1 MYARSNTARGDP
13 RRTDDA
19 IAYIRDEVLPAV
31 RRIDGNIGLS
41 MLSDR
46 DSGRSIVTSAWESE
60 EAMRASAEH
69 VRPMRERYTEMMG
82 AQVEV
87 HEWEIAV
94 LHRVHEA
101 PEDACTRVTW
111 TRTDPARVDEVLDA
125 YKMTLL
131 PRLEQM
137 GDFCS
142 ASLLVDR
149 REGLGAG
156 AVTLA
161 DRQALVDSRPAA
173 DANRAEFTRAMG
185 IDVLEVAEF
194 ELAVAHLR
202 VPETV

>member
-31 RRIDGNIGLS
+31 RRMDGNIGLS

-60 EAMRASAEH
+60 EAMRASAEQ

-101 PEDACTRVTW
+101 PEGACTRVTW

>member
-13 RRTDDA
+13 RRTHDA

-31 RRIDGNIGLS
+31 RRMDGNIGLS
-41 MLSDR
+41 MLCDR

-60 EAMRASAEH
+60 EAMRASAEQ

-101 PEDACTRVTW
+101 PEGACTRVTW
-111 TRTDPARVDEVLDA
+111 TRIDPVRVDEVLDA

>member
-13 RRTDDA
+13 RRMDDA

-31 RRIDGNIGLS
+31 REMDGNIGLS
-41 MLSDR
+41 MLTDR
-46 DSGRSIVTSAWESE
+46 DSGRSIVTGAWESE
-60 EAMRASAEH
+60 AAMRASAER
-69 VRPMRERYTEMMG
+69 VRPLRERYTSMMG

-101 PEDACTRVTW
+101 PEGACTRVTW
-111 TRTDPARVDEVLDA
+111 TRVDPARMDEVLDA
-125 YKMTLL
+125 YRMTLL
-131 PRLEQM
+131 PKLEQM
-137 GDFCS
+137 GAFCS

-156 AVTLA
+156 TVTLA

-173 DANRAEFTRAMG
+173 DANREHFTRAMG
-185 IDVLEVAEF
+185 IEVLEVAEF

>member
-31 RRIDGNIGLS
+31 RRMDGNIGLS
-41 MLSDR
+41 MLCDR

-60 EAMRASAEH
+60 EAMRASAEQ

-101 PEDACTRVTW
+101 PEGACTRVTW
-111 TRTDPARVDEVLDA
+111 TRIDPVRVDEVLDA

-137 GDFCS
+137 GGFCS

-173 DANRAEFTRAMG
+173 DTNREEFTRAMG

>member
-31 RRIDGNIGLS
+31 RRMDGNIGLS
-41 MLSDR
+41 MLCDR

-101 PEDACTRVTW
+101 PEGACTRVTW

-173 DANRAEFTRAMG
+173 DTNREEFTRAMG

>member
-19 IAYIRDEVLPAV
+19 VAYIRDEVLPAV
-31 RRIDGNIGLS
+31 RAMDGNIGLS
-41 MLSDR
+41 MLADR

-60 EAMRASAEH
+60 AAMRASAEQ

-101 PEDACTRVTW
+101 PEGACTRVTW
-111 TRTDPARVDEVLDA
+111 TRTDPARVDEILDA

-131 PRLEQM
+131 PTLEEM
-137 GDFCS
+137 GGFCS

-149 REGLGAG
+149 RAGLGAG
-156 AVTLA
+156 TVTLA
-161 DRQALVDSRPAA
+161 DRSALTRSRPAA
-173 DANRAEFTRAMG
+173 DANRADFTRAMG
-185 IDVLEVAEF
+185 IEVLEVAEF

>member
-1 MYARSNTARGDP
+1 VYARSNTARGDP
-13 RRTDDA
+13 RRIHDA
-19 IAYIRDEVLPAV
+19 VAYIRDEVLPAV
-31 RRIDGNIGLS
+31 REMNGNVGLS

-60 EAMRASAEH
+60 EAMRASAEQ
-69 VRPMRERYTEMMG
+69 VRPLRERYTAMMG
-82 AQVEV
+82 GQVEV

-101 PEDACTRVTW
+101 PEGACTRVTW
-111 TRTDPARVDEVLDA
+111 TRIDPARVDEVLDA

-131 PRLEQM
+131 PKLEEM
-137 GDFCS
+137 GGFCS

-149 REGLGAG
+149 RQGLGAG
-156 AVTLA
+156 TVTLA
-161 DRQALVDSRPAA
+161 DRSALMDSRPVA
-173 DANRAEFTRAMG
+173 DANRENFTRAMG
-185 IDVLEVAEF
+185 IEVLEVAEF

>member
-1 MYARSNTARGDP
+1 MYARSNTAHGDP

-31 RRIDGNIGLS
+31 RGMDGNIGLS
-41 MLSDR
+41 MLADR

-60 EAMRASAEH
+60 AAMRASAEQ

-101 PEDACTRVTW
+101 PEGACTRVTW
-111 TRTDPARVDEVLDA
+111 TRTDPARVDEILDA

-131 PRLEQM
+131 PTLEEM
-137 GDFCS
+137 GGFCS

-173 DANRAEFTRAMG
+173 DANREHFTRAMG
-185 IDVLEVAEF
+185 IEVLEVAEF

>member
-1 MYARSNTARGDP
+1 M
-13 RRTDDA
+13 DDA

-31 RRIDGNIGLS
+31 RAMDGNIGLS
-41 MLSDR
+41 MLCDH

-60 EAMRASAEH
+60 AAMRASAEQ
-69 VRPMRERYTEMMG
+69 VRPMRERYTQMMG

-101 PEDACTRVTW
+101 PEGACTRVTW

-131 PRLEQM
+131 PKLEDM
-137 GDFCS
+137 GGFCS

-156 AVTLA
+156 TVTLT
-161 DRQALVDSRPAA
+161 DRQALADSRSIAQT
-173 DANRAEFTRAMG
+173 NREHFTRAMG

>member
-1 MYARSNTARGDP
+1 MYVRSNTARGDP

-31 RRIDGNIGLS
+31 RRMDGNIGLS

-60 EAMRASAEH
+60 EAMRASAEQ

-101 PEDACTRVTW
+101 PEGACTRVTW
-111 TRTDPARVDEVLDA
+111 TRIDPARVDEVLDA

-137 GDFCS
+137 GGFCS

>member
-31 RRIDGNIGLS
+31 RRMDGNIGLS

-60 EAMRASAEH
+60 EAMRASAEQ

-101 PEDACTRVTW
+101 PEGAYTRVTW
-111 TRTDPARVDEVLDA
+111 TRIDPARVDEVLDA

-137 GDFCS
+137 GGFCS

>member
-60 EAMRASAEH
+60 AAMRASAEQ

-111 TRTDPARVDEVLDA
+111 TRIDPVRVDEVLDA

>member
-60 EAMRASAEH
+60 EAMRASAEQ

-101 PEDACTRVTW
+101 PEGACTRVTW
-111 TRTDPARVDEVLDA
+111 TRIDPVRVDEVLDA

>member
-13 RRTDDA
+13 RRMDDA

-31 RRIDGNIGLS
+31 REMDGNIGLS
-41 MLSDR
+41 MLADR

-60 EAMRASAEH
+60 AAMRASAGR
-69 VRPMRERYTEMMG
+69 VRPMRERYTSMMG

-101 PEDACTRVTW
+101 PEGACTRVTW
-111 TRTDPARVDEVLDA
+111 TRVDPARMDEVLDA

-131 PRLEQM
+131 PKLEQT
-137 GDFCS
+137 GAFCS

-149 REGLGAG
+149 WEGRGAG
-156 AVTLA
+156 SVTYA
-161 DRQALVDSRPAA
+161 DRETLERSRTDATAVREEFAA
-173 DANRAEFTRAMG
+173 AMG
-185 IDVLEVAEF
+185 SRILEVAEF
-194 ELAVAHLR
+194 ELVLAHLR

>member
-31 RRIDGNIGLS
+31 RRMDGNIGLS

-101 PEDACTRVTW
+101 PEGACTRVTW
-111 TRTDPARVDEVLDA
+111 TRIDPARVDEVLDA

-137 GDFCS
+137 GGFCS

-194 ELAVAHLR
+194 KLAVAHLR

>member
-13 RRTDDA
+13 RRMDDA
-19 IAYIRDEVLPAV
+19 VAYIRDEVLSAV
-31 RRIDGNIGLS
+31 RGMDGNVGLS
-41 MLSDR
+41 MLCDH

-60 EAMRASAEH
+60 AAMRASAEL
-69 VRPMRERYTEMMG
+69 VRPLRERYTQMMG
-82 AQVEV
+82 AQAEV

-101 PEDACTRVTW
+101 PEGACTRVTW
-111 TRTDPARVDEVLDA
+111 TRIDPARVDEVLDA

-131 PRLEQM
+131 PKLEEM
-137 GDFCS
+137 GGFCS

-149 REGLGAG
+149 RQGLGAG
-156 AVTLA
+156 AVTLT
-161 DRQALVDSRPAA
+161 DRTALMDSRPVA
-173 DANRAEFTRAMG
+173 DTNREDFTRAMG
-185 IDVLEVAEF
+185 IEVLEVAEF

>member
-31 RRIDGNIGLS
+31 RRMDGNIGLS
-41 MLSDR
+41 MLCDR

-69 VRPMRERYTEMMG
+69 VRPMRERYTGMMG

-101 PEDACTRVTW
+101 PEGACTRVTW